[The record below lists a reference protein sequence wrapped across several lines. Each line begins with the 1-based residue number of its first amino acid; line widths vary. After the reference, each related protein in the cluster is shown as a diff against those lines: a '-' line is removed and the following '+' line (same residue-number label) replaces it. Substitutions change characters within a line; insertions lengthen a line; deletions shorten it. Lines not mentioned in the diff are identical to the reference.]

1 MKKRKILLGFLL
13 AGAAFSF
20 AACTN
25 NKDAN
30 KNDDKSS
37 DTSGDSG
44 DHGGQGGQTEK
55 VTVTF
60 NANNGSANTTAQ
72 VDKGGKVTKP
82 STNPEK
88 AADAQYTYTFEG
100 WYKDAALTQAFNF
113 DTETVSAALTL
124 YAKYTATPIVAPAR
138 TFAALFIDS
147 ASVKTTLEDGEKIN
161 LAGLV
166 VQGLDDQ
173 TFDTVTL
180 TANEY
185 TVTIKDASEN
195 VIDIN
200 TALTQGTYTA
210 TISSGDTVADDK
222 ITFTVTASQYK
233 FAVPLSCDDY
243 NNYRGENKI
252 TTGEFAFA
260 SNTKVY
266 ESKAFDITMGTGV
279 KIQVT
284 DSNNNPVTKEY
295 EGKAYDSRFQVNTG
309 DKKME
314 FVAKADGTLTL
325 LFQTSAGRHLQI
337 SDNQAASFD
346 SADVTA
352 DNKDS
357 INVHT
362 ISVKKGNTY
371 KINSSTGGT
380 NIYAIIF
387 NGSVDASTVV
397 NTDDLFLKPSSTEFT
412 TTDNKF
418 NTANPNGLTII
429 AQNNYGQERT
439 IAVADCTIVVKNS
452 SDQIVTGEITE
463 AGAYTVSVT
472 YDGKT
477 ESYTISVVDPTAAIT
492 ALDINSTDATKTFYE
507 GKNGTF
513 NADNIVVTATKGA
526 ATITL
531 SSSEY
536 TVELLK
542 GSDVVQAFSTSGTY
556 TVRITSTE
564 NTTVSSTYSV
574 TYNTI
579 DSTTITAAEAMD
591 VAIGTTQFV
600 HNASAEGT
608 YTDSTKINLTSSIVC
623 KLYSDSACNTE
634 LTDQT
639 AAFAAAGTV
648 YAKLTCGNAT
658 PVVITLTVKNI
669 STFTWSADS
678 ISAAGKKD
686 KDPFAAGALD
696 SFFTLCGSSA
706 TVRVNSAG
714 TKVTSIELGKKF
726 TSYIEFTVTGAA
738 TITIKAASTGGEST
752 TTGFGVYSTHDTYDP
767 DKGTAPTIVAG
778 NTAQSASGTGGTD
791 LTFTVSEAG
800 TYYIGYTETARN
812 GRILSVTVSLS

>member
-1 MKKRKILLGFLL
+1 MKKRKVLLGVLL
-13 AGAAFSF
+13 ASAAFGM

-25 NKDAN
+25 NSSTN
-30 KNDDKSS
+30 NNDNNNSS
-37 DTSGDSG
+37 DTGG
-44 DHGGQGGQTEK
+44 NGQGEQTEK
-55 VTVTF
+55 FTVTF
-60 NANNGSANTTAQ
+60 KLNNGSADTTVQ

-82 STNPEK
+82 ADPSK
-88 AADAQYTYTFEG
+88 AADTENTYTFDN
-100 WYKDAALTQAFNF
+100 WYKDQACTQVFNF
-113 DTETVSAALTL
+113 ETETINAATTI
-124 YAKYTATPIVAPAR
+124 YAKYTATPIQQQVNYL
-138 TFAALFIDS
+138 ALFVD
-147 ASVKTTLEDGEKIN
+147 ASGVTKVLEDGDHISFE
-161 LAGLV
+161 GLV
-166 VQGLDDQ
+166 VTALDENA
-173 TFDTVTL
+173 DTVTVPS
-180 TANEY
+180 TAY
-185 TVTIKDASEN
+185 TITVKDSAN
-195 VIDIN
+195 NTFDIAN
-200 TALTQGTYTA
+200 AVVGGTTYVA
-210 TISSGDTVADDK
+210 TISAGDVTADDT
-222 ITFTVTASQYK
+222 ITFIVKAAQYK

-243 NNYRGENKI
+243 NNSRGANKV

-260 SNTKVY
+260 SDTNVY

-284 DSNNNPVTKEY
+284 DSNSNPVSKTY
-295 EGKAYDSRFQVNTG
+295 DGKTYDSRFQINTG
-309 DKKME
+309 AKKMV
-314 FVAKADGTLTL
+314 FTAKASGSLTL
-325 LFQTSAGRHLQI
+325 LFQTDAGRKI
-337 SDNQAASFD
+337 TASDGTKDFQSETTTAENKNEIHEFTFD
-346 SADVTA
+346 VE
-352 DNKDS
+352 
-357 INVHT
+357 
-362 ISVKKGNTY
+362 KGKSY
-371 KINSSTGGT
+371 DINSSTNGS
-380 NIYAIIF
+380 NIYAMIF
-387 NGSVDASTVV
+387 NGSVDADSVV
-397 NTDDLFLKPSSTEFT
+397 ATDDLFLKPSSTEFT

-439 IAVADCTIVVKNS
+439 IAAADCTIVVKNS
-452 SDQIVTGEITE
+452 SDQTVTGEITE

-477 ESYTISVVDPTAAIT
+477 ESYTISVVDPTAVIT
-492 ALDINSTDATKTFYE
+492 ALDINSTNATKTFYE

-542 GSDVVQAFSTSGTY
+542 GSDVVTEFTTSGTY

-564 NTTVSSTYSV
+564 NNTVSSTYSV

-623 KLYSDSACNTE
+623 KLYSDPECQDE

-639 AAFAAAGTV
+639 AAFVSAGTV

-658 PVVITLTVKNI
+658 PVVIELTVKTI

-678 ISAAGKKD
+678 ISATGKKD
-686 KDPFAAGALD
+686 KDALAAGALD
-696 SFFTLCGSSA
+696 SFFTLVGTSA

-778 NTAQSASGTGGTD
+778 NTAQSASGTAGTD

-812 GRILSVTVSLS
+812 GRILSVTVTLS

>member
-44 DHGGQGGQTEK
+44 DQGGQGGQTEK

-60 NANNGSANTTAQ
+60 NANNGSTNTTAQ

-82 STNPEK
+82 SNPEK
-88 AADAQYTYTFEG
+88 AADAQYTYAFEG
-100 WYKDAALTQAFNF
+100 WYKDTALTQAFNF

-124 YAKYTATPIVAPAR
+124 YAKYTATPIQTQVNYL
-138 TFAALFIDS
+138 ALFVD
-147 ASVKTTLEDGEKIN
+147 ASGVTKVLEDGDHISFE
-161 LAGLV
+161 GLV
-166 VQGLDDQ
+166 VTALDENANTVTVPSTAYTITVKDSTDN
-173 TFDTVTL
+173 TFDI
-180 TANEY
+180 ANA
-185 TVTIKDASEN
+185 V
-195 VIDIN
+195 VG
-200 TALTQGTYTA
+200 GTTYVA
-210 TISSGDTVADDK
+210 TISAGDVTADDT
-222 ITFTVTASQYK
+222 ITFTVKASQYK

-243 NNYRGENKI
+243 NNSRGENKV

-260 SNTKVY
+260 SDTKVY

-284 DSNNNPVTKEY
+284 DSNNNPVSKTY
-295 EGKAYDSRFQVNTG
+295 DGKTYDSRFQINTG
-309 DKKME
+309 AKKMV
-314 FVAKADGTLTL
+314 FTAKASGSLTL
-325 LFQTSAGRHLQI
+325 LFQTDATRKI
-337 SDNQAASFD
+337 VASDGTKDFTSEAPTAENKNEIHEFTFD
-346 SADVTA
+346 VE
-352 DNKDS
+352 
-357 INVHT
+357 
-362 ISVKKGNTY
+362 KGKSY
-371 KINSSTGGT
+371 DINSSTNGS
-380 NIYAIIF
+380 NIYAMIF
-387 NGSVDASTVV
+387 NGSVDADSVV
-397 NTDDLFLKPSSTEFT
+397 ATDDLFLKPSSTEFT

-439 IAVADCTIVVKNS
+439 IAAADCTIVVKNS
-452 SDQIVTGEITE
+452 SDQTVTGEITE
-463 AGAYTVSVT
+463 AGEYTVSVT

-477 ESYTISVVDPTAAIT
+477 ESYTISVVDPTAVIT

-513 NADNIVVTATKGA
+513 NADDIVVTATKGV

-542 GSDVVQAFSTSGTY
+542 GSDVVTEFTTSGTY

-564 NTTVSSTYSV
+564 NTTVSSTYTV

-623 KLYSDSACNTE
+623 KLYSDSACQTE

-669 STFTWSADS
+669 STFTWSAES
-678 ISAAGKKD
+678 ISADGKKD